1 MAGWK
6 NNDGGRR
13 KNNKI
18 QDTVIIFTVD
28 HPCQTLLLSKLGHSK
43 ILPDL
48 ELLKS
53 YKFESPVKY
62 LRRTIH

>member
-1 MAGWK
+1 MMEVEERTIK
-6 NNDGGRR
+6 F
-13 KNNKI
+13 KI
-18 QDTVIIFTVD
+18 LLLFLLWTS
-28 HPCQTLLLSKLGHSK
+28 QTLLLNKLGHSK

-53 YKFESPVKY
+53 YTFVSPVKY